1 MLRHTKI
8 LAFPFRVV
16 AAKLGRVK
24 CVITAGPTYEPLD
37 EVRRLTNFSTGKL
50 GTELATFLTRQGHEV
65 VLLIGYYATHRVESK
80 AGIVETFTT
89 TADLG
94 ARLRALSKPDVGA
107 VFHAAA
113 VSDFTFG
120 GVWEQNADG
129 ELIRCAQ
136 RKISTRAGKL
146 LAELRPTPKII
157 SELRGWFPEACLVG
171 WKYELD
177 GDRSRVLQAAE
188 QQIGNNRTNACVANG
203 AAYGDGF
210 GLVTGSGRCEHLAD
224 APELYCALAGLL
236 RDRAGAGGRA

>member
-1 MLRHTKI
+1 
-8 LAFPFRVV
+8 
-16 AAKLGRVK
+16 VK

-50 GTELATFLTRQGHEV
+50 GTELANFLTRQGHEV
-65 VLLIGYYATHRVESK
+65 ILLIGYYATHRGESK
-80 AGIVETFTT
+80 ARTVETFTT

-94 ARLRALSKPDVGA
+94 ARLQALSTPDVGA
-107 VFHAAA
+107 VFHTAA

-136 RKISTRAGKL
+136 RKIPTRTGKL
-146 LAELRPTPKII
+146 LAELKPTPKII
-157 SELRGWFPEACLVG
+157 AELRGWFPQACLVG

-177 GDRSRVLQAAE
+177 GDRSHVLQAAE
-188 QQIGNNRTNACVANG
+188 QQIVDNRTNACVANG

-210 GLVTGSGRCEHLAD
+210 GLVTGAGQREHLPD
-224 APELYCALAGLL
+224 APALFQALTRLVGLSV
-236 RDRAGAGGRA
+236 RVFADG